1 MSDKHTR
8 REFLAKS
15 LAYGTTL
22 VVAGACLPRC
32 LQTAIAGE
40 PSTNAPAGEK
50 PKALEDLAYCGYDC
64 QQECELYKATQT
76 NDLEVKQATAK
87 RWADKYGVKYGVT
100 LKPEEVACDGCRS
113 KTGRLDYHC
122 GHLCEVRKCGLSRKI
137 KSCAVCADFP
147 SCEKQLWTDWPEM
160 RRRTEERRNHLK
172 KGGAE

>member
-1 MSDKHTR
+1 MSDKQQR
-8 REFLAKS
+8 REFLVKG
-15 LAYGTTL
+15 LAFGTTWVL
-22 VVAGACLPRC
+22 AGTGLPC
-32 LQTAIAGE
+32 CVPAAIAGE
-40 PSTNAPAGEK
+40 PSKDAPVEK

-64 QQECELYKATQT
+64 QQECQLYKATQT

-87 RWADKYGVKYGVT
+87 RWAEKYGVT

-113 KTGRLDYHC
+113 KTGRLGYHC

-147 SCEKQLWTDWPEM
+147 SCDKQLWNGWPEM
-160 RRRTEERRNHLK
+160 RRRTKRRRNQLK